1 MDFELLRT
9 RWRDSLLE
17 ADPDAPDLWRTMN
30 REPERTAL
38 WEDLPDPGNVYFRD
52 RVCLAS
58 CKRLEAMARWWAVE
72 ETPDCFLED
81 LTAGLEFLY
90 RNWYNERDRKG
101 GEWWH
106 REIGIPLCL
115 TRCIALLYD
124 ALEEQTRRDYL
135 RVVESYV
142 CDPKWMCIEDVPE
155 ISTGANRV
163 WKCLALAQC
172 GILKQDEEML
182 SRAAD
187 KIRDVF
193 CYTEA
198 GDGFYRDGSFLQH
211 GKFAYTGGY
220 GVSLLES
227 IVTYLDLLQGSPWY
241 LEDRERR
248 MLLEWVGNSY
258 IPLIFRGG
266 FMSMARGREIAREE
280 SQEHDIGHKVISALL
295 KLTRG
300 LNREE
305 ALPIQKKLKYWIER
319 DTFRDYL
326 QHAPIELRRE
336 AQNLLKDE
344 TISPE
349 GPEDSCHIFA
359 AMDKVVHHRAN
370 FAAAIS
376 MCSKRT
382 GRYESIHNENVRGWY
397 LSDGMLYLYTPDLGQ
412 FSEDYFP
419 TVNAYRLPGTTVD
432 TRPREETGVGFG
444 QEPMPRTSW
453 AGGVTLEQYGV
464 VGMELE
470 GEGSDLRAKKSWFLF
485 EEEIVCL
492 GAGITATQGR
502 PVETV
507 VENRKIHAPLE
518 QLLRSGEGKEG
529 GWFHLEGP
537 VAGSGIGY
545 FLPGKQSSEISEEV
559 RRGSWWEINRVS
571 CSREEK
577 SNRFVNLLI
586 PHGVNPEKADYAYI
600 LLPGK
605 DAAAVQSF
613 AEVPPIRILANDD
626 RAQAVYHGG
635 LNITGFNFWK
645 EATVAGITCRERA
658 SVLLREE
665 DKTLTV
671 SLSDPTWEE
680 EIIHL
685 ELDRT
690 ASGGVRCDPEIRVV
704 QLQPT
709 IKLTV
714 NTVGA
719 MGRSFSTAFET
730 E

>member
-9 RWRDSLLE
+9 RWRDSLIGD
-17 ADPDAPDLWRTMN
+17 AQDAPEFWCTMN
-30 REPERTAL
+30 REPERTVL
-38 WEDLPDPGNVYFRD
+38 WADLPDPGNVYFRD
-52 RVCLAS
+52 RICLAS
-58 CKRLEAMARWWAVE
+58 CKRLETMARWWATE
-72 ETPDCFLED
+72 DTPDSFLED
-81 LTAGLEFLY
+81 LKAGLAFLY
-90 RNWYNERDRKG
+90 RNWYNEHDRKG

-124 ALEEQTRRDYL
+124 VLEEQERDSYL
-135 RVVESYV
+135 RVVESYAR
-142 CDPKWMCIEDVPE
+142 DSEWMCIEDVPE
-155 ISTGANRV
+155 ISTGTNRV

-172 GILKQDEEML
+172 GILKQEEQLL
-182 SRAAD
+182 SRASE
-187 KIRDVF
+187 KIRDIF

-227 IVTYLDLLQGSPWY
+227 IVTYLDLLQGTPWY

-248 MLLEWVGNSY
+248 MLLEWVENSY

-280 SQEHDIGHKVISALL
+280 SQEHIIGHKVISVLL

-300 LNREE
+300 LKKEE
-305 ALPIQKKLKYWIER
+305 ALPIRRKLKYWIEA

-326 QHAPIELRRE
+326 EHAPVELRRE
-336 AQNLLKDE
+336 ARTLLEDDAL
-344 TISPE
+344 IAE
-349 GPEDSCHIFA
+349 GPEDRCHIFA
-359 AMDKVVHHRAN
+359 AMDKAVHHRAN

-397 LSDGMLYLYTPDLGQ
+397 LSDGMLYLYTSDLGQ

-419 TVNAYRLPGTTVD
+419 TVNACRLPGITVD
-432 TRPREETGVGFG
+432 TLPREETGVGFG

-453 AGGVTLEQYGV
+453 AGGVTLGQYGT

-470 GEGSDLRAKKSWFLF
+470 GESSDLRVKKSWFLF
-485 EEEIVCL
+485 DEEIVCL
-492 GAGITATQGR
+492 GAGITAAQGR

-507 VENRKIHAPLE
+507 VENRKIHAPLA
-518 QLLRSGEGKEG
+518 QLMHSGSSAQGL
-529 GWFHLEGP
+529 WFHLDGP
-537 VAGSGIGY
+537 VTGSGIGY
-545 FLPGKQSSEISEEV
+545 FLPGKQPSEISEEV
-559 RRGSWWEINRVS
+559 RRGSWREINRVNG
-571 CSREEK
+571 SREEK
-577 SNRFVNLLI
+577 CNRFVNLVL
-586 PHGVNPEKADYAYI
+586 PHGGNPEQADYSYI

-605 DAAAVQSF
+605 EIADTQAF
-613 AEVPPIRILANDD
+613 AGNPPIRILANED
-626 RAQAVYHGG
+626 RVQAVHHGG
-635 LNITGFNFWK
+635 LNITGINFWK
-645 EATVAGITCRERA
+645 EGTVAGIICRERS
-658 SVLLREE
+658 SVLLRGGE
-665 DKTLTV
+665 KILTV

-680 EIIHL
+680 DTIHL
-685 ELDRT
+685 ELDRD
-690 ASGGVRCDPEIRVV
+690 ASGIVRCDPEIQVV

-714 NTVGA
+714 NTAGA
-719 MGRSFSTAFET
+719 MGRGFSTTFET